1 MTVSIKKHT
10 KWKDSKEWKAMIE
23 WKKDREIILSWRSNS
38 NNIKSEVTIKDKNEL
53 AWFLIEWWLHFW
65 FSLAKWMWF
74 DDELKAMLLK
84 EWWKEILK
92 NREEVNWDEFN
103 DD

>member
-1 MTVSIKKHT
+1 MV
-10 KWKDSKEWKAMIE
+10 E
-23 WKKDREIILSWRSNS
+23 WKKDWEIILSWKSNS
-38 NNIKSEVTIKDKNEL
+38 NEIKSEVTIKDKDEL

-65 FSLAKWMWF
+65 FSLAKWMGF
-74 DDELKAMLLK
+74 DEELKALLLK

-92 NREEVNWDEFN
+92 DREEVNWDELN

>member
-1 MTVSIKKHT
+1 MSTSIKKHV
-10 KWKDSKEWKAMIE
+10 KWKNSKEWKAMVE

-38 NNIKSEVTIKDKNEL
+38 NEIKSEVTIKDKNEL
-53 AWFLIEWWLHFW
+53 AWFLIEGWLHFW

-74 DDELKAMLLK
+74 DEELKAMLLK

-92 NREEVNWDEFN
+92 NREEVNRDEFN